1 MNIAQFCIFFGSF
14 PLSEFTETIYRPSL
28 ISQNQFSHS
37 LFVWQPCPYLSCRHL
52 ANVWTLELLSL
63 FFIFVCFFFPVACSF
78 SVCYNFVRPF
88 PLRLALRLA
97 GLEVMFLR
105 FRFHFVAVH
114 RQFLWPTT
122 SSSPSPAV
130 CLPQPVSRL
139 LCLPRFGHCLLLT
152 FYIILPHGCLCPGQD
167 NFAAFACPSLH
178 SPPIYLLYMYVCV
191 YWHSENMLWPELL
204 VIYLKPFKWQN
215 LHGKRLSGLPGIPC
229 LQATLDYIIKS
240 VSQAK

>member
-1 MNIAQFCIFFGSF
+1 
-14 PLSEFTETIYRPSL
+14 
-28 ISQNQFSHS
+28 
-37 LFVWQPCPYLSCRHL
+37 
-52 ANVWTLELLSL
+52 
-63 FFIFVCFFFPVACSF
+63 
-78 SVCYNFVRPF
+78 
-88 PLRLALRLA
+88 
-97 GLEVMFLR
+97 MFLR

-122 SSSPSPAV
+122 SSSP
-130 CLPQPVSRL
+130 LPNSLPVSRL

-178 SPPIYLLYMYVCV
+178 SPSIYLLYMYVCV

-229 LQATLDYIIKS
+229 LWPGIMQATLDYIIKS
-240 VSQAK
+240 VSQVTFAVASDIWQHSRLVWFLLCCISIKIALFPSFSFLSVGKVAAYICFRYLIKLKCSDVLPRSFASVTKTFSRLSRPVEPVNLGEHPQPTSG